1 MGHYTQTKNER
12 TDGTQA
18 GDPVGDGELI
28 ALVRK
33 GDQGAFETLFRRH
46 HAAAS
51 YVARTQSDNFSDAE
65 DVVAEAF
72 SSIFQSLAAGKGPD
86 AFFRAY
92 LLTIVR
98 RIAYARNRA
107 ASRVQT
113 TGDDAV
119 LDTHTF
125 DEDPAIK
132 EFEAMAMAQAFKSLP
147 ERWQAVLWHVDVEK
161 MKPAAAAEI
170 IGISPNGVSS
180 LAIRAREGLH
190 RAYLQNHVLAS
201 TGTDC
206 EAISAQLGAFAR
218 GGLKRSSNQRIQ
230 DHLVACAKCTGVLAE
245 LDDVQSRMRIVLFP
259 QMTGIAFTP
268 GANALLTSATMEP
281 ALRHIRRIEVRKIFG
296 SMSSCSGWQ
305 PLLH

>member
-18 GDPVGDGELI
+18 GKPVGDGEPI

-86 AFFRAY
+86 TFFRAY

-180 LAIRAREGLH
+180 LAIRAREGLR

>member
-1 MGHYTQTKNER
+1 
-12 TDGTQA
+12 
-18 GDPVGDGELI
+18 
-28 ALVRK
+28 
-33 GDQGAFETLFRRH
+33 
-46 HAAAS
+46 
-51 YVARTQSDNFSDAE
+51 
-65 DVVAEAF
+65 
-72 SSIFQSLAAGKGPD
+72 
-86 AFFRAY
+86 
-92 LLTIVR
+92 
-98 RIAYARNRA
+98 
-107 ASRVQT
+107 
-113 TGDDAV
+113 

-161 MKPAAAAEI
+161 MKPAAAAES